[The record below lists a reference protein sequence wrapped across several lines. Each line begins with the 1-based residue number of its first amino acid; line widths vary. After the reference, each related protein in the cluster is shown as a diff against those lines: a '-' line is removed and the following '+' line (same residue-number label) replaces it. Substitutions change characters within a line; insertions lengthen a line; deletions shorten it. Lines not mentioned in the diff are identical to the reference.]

1 MSLIRRNLR
10 MASGLILFTYIGAH
24 LLNHALGLIS
34 LDMAEEGM
42 GIATEVWYS
51 TTGTLLLYGAAATH
65 FVLALWAVY
74 ERRTF
79 RLPIWELV
87 RIALGFSL
95 PIILIGHA
103 ANTRL
108 AYDVYGLNSDY
119 TRVVSD
125 LVASGSQGWQLGLMA
140 PGWIHGCLGLN
151 FAFRRRPLFQK
162 MRLVLF
168 AAALLLPVFSGLGFL
183 AMGKALRLNTTAAAA
198 AQEYLTPAHA
208 KERKGIEQWR
218 NRLITGYFIIIGAV
232 FAARMARNALERGR
246 KRLVT
251 ISYPGRNARVPR
263 GWSVLEASRSFY
275 LPHAAMCGGRARCS
289 TCRVRV
295 TSGAEFCP
303 PPGADEQ
310 ATLNRIGAAP
320 DVRLACQLR
329 PQGAISVV
337 PLVRTERPIYRPAAP
352 RRDAER
358 EIVVLFCDFR
368 NWGELAS
375 DQIAQDL
382 LYVSKLY
389 IEGIANAIRSAGGT
403 VSYIEL
409 DRICALF
416 GLERGLAQAARQA
429 LQAASA
435 IEGVTADLNERL
447 GQQWQCKA
455 EISASLHA
463 GRAAVGEIGSS
474 EPPTMLAVGAAMDLA
489 FDLRKLASERAMPFV
504 ISEPVYRAAGLD
516 PADGETVTLPAA
528 GTNQRDDG
536 DPRRVGARP
545 ARILDAD
552 RRSRSRGLAASAQS
566 VFCRVKARRQA
577 PAQSSRF
584 ARAFGPAPRI

>member
-1 MSLIRRNLR
+1 MKACLRCDIDDALAIPVPGYWTSHAKLSVRHGRSMTTTIPQTRAHHARHALSRPTLSLIRRNLR

-24 LLNHALGLIS
+24 LINHALGLIS

-51 TTGTLLLYGAAATH
+51 MTGTVLLYGAAMTH

-183 AMGKALRLNTTAAAA
+183 AMGKALRLNASAAAA

-232 FAARMARNALERGR
+232 FAARTARNALERGR

-275 LPHAAMCGGRARCS
+275 LPARRHVRRSSALFDLPGARHIGRGVLPASRRGRTGDAQSYRRGARRAPCLSIAPARRHFSRPAGAHREADLPAGGAATRCRARNRRAVLRFSQLGRAGERSDRAGPALRVEALHRGHRQRHPLGRRHGQLHRARQHLCS
-289 TCRVRV
+289 VRPR
-295 TSGAEFCP
+295 TRACASG
-303 PPGADEQ
+303 
-310 ATLNRIGAAP
+310 
-320 DVRLACQLR
+320 
-329 PQGAISVV
+329 
-337 PLVRTERPIYRPAAP
+337 PA
-352 RRDAER
+352 
-358 EIVVLFCDFR
+358 
-368 NWGELAS
+368 GLAS
-375 DQIAQDL
+375 
-382 LYVSKLY
+382 
-389 IEGIANAIRSAGGT
+389 
-403 VSYIEL
+403 
-409 DRICALF
+409 
-416 GLERGLAQAARQA
+416 
-429 LQAASA
+429 
-435 IEGVTADLNERL
+435 
-447 GQQWQCKA
+447 GQ
-455 EISASLHA
+455 
-463 GRAAVGEIGSS
+463 V
-474 EPPTMLAVGAAMDLA
+474 
-489 FDLRKLASERAMPFV
+489 
-504 ISEPVYRAAGLD
+504 
-516 PADGETVTLPAA
+516 
-528 GTNQRDDG
+528 
-536 DPRRVGARP
+536 
-545 ARILDAD
+545 
-552 RRSRSRGLAASAQS
+552 RSRA
-566 VFCRVKARRQA
+566 
-577 PAQSSRF
+577 
-584 ARAFGPAPRI
+584 